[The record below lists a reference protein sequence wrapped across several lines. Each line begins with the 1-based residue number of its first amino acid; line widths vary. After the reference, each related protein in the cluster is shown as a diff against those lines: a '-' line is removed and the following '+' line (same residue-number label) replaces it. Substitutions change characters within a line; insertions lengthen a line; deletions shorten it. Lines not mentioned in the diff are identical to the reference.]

1 MDNLDNKAL
10 EILGAE
16 NAALLSEFVGKI
28 QGKSAME
35 VMPVLLEFKSRLPKD
50 KVFTPQET
58 EFILEAAMSGMTEA
72 EKARYTPLL
81 KMLKIT

>member
-1 MDNLDNKAL
+1 MLDNKAL

-16 NAALLSEFVGKI
+16 NATLLNEFVGRI

-35 VMPVLLEFKSRLPKD
+35 VMPILIEFKSRLPKD
-50 KVFTPQET
+50 KVFTKEET
-58 EFILEAAMSGMTEA
+58 KFILEAVMSGMTEA